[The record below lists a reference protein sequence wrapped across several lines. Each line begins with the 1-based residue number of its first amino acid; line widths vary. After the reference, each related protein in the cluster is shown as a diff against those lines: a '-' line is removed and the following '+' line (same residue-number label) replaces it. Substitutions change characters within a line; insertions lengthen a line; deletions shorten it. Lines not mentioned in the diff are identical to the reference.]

1 MAAEGY
7 VNGGN
12 WEFDPHAKVS
22 CSELFN
28 LGKADK
34 VDAELDDII
43 AIAK

>member
-1 MAAEGY
+1 MAAEGF
-7 VNGGN
+7 VNGGT

-22 CSELFN
+22 WSEL
-28 LGKADK
+28 LILDKADT